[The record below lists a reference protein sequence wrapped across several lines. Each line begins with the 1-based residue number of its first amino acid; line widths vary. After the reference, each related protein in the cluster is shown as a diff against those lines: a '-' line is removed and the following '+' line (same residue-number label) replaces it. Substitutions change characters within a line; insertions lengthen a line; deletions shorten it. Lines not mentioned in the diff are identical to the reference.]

1 MTLIRVT
8 PTRLKEYDKV
18 PAQDGSRSTI
28 DTRRKCPVPTVCG
41 MTDLV
46 AQPVTATT
54 TPDLMSGHVIVCGLR
69 GIGMRIVE
77 QLCRSGEHVTV
88 LAEYA
93 DRAQLEVVAAWGVR
107 AVVSQGNS
115 AATLTAAGIQSA
127 RAVVCVVSDEIANL
141 EISLVARE
149 LRDDVR
155 VVAQLG
161 NQAIGRAVAGGN
173 GPGGVLDVAD
183 LAVPGIVEACLSRR
197 IHEMAIGE
205 ETFLVARLPVENT
218 STLRGL
224 FGDLAP
230 IAVLRPAGG
239 NLGATVV
246 NCPGRDFQV
255 QAGDVAAMLGTAD
268 DFAHQGIDLERDAVG
283 VGKSRPSLAR
293 RVLTSVVGVLRDFD
307 RGLYKAV
314 AVLGSLVVISSI
326 VLSIGY
332 HAPRMSFLDAWYFST
347 ETVATV
353 GYGDF
358 SFVDQAAWLRIWAI
372 FLMCAGITCTA
383 VLMAFLTDM
392 LVSRR
397 LGDSIGRRR
406 ARSLS
411 GHVVVVG
418 LGSFGIKV
426 AAALVAADRHVVVVE
441 RDSGNR
447 FLAEARE
454 LGVPVIFGDSTLR
467 STLDAARVAESSAVA
482 VMTSNDMVNIET
494 AIAVRDLFSA
504 EWANSGAVPV
514 VTRVFDRS
522 LGRTIAR
529 RFGFENVQSTEEL
542 TAPYFVGAALGLEV
556 LGSFSVAGQTFMVS
570 RLTVE
575 GGSSLAGLA
584 MTELSA
590 NTRVIALTRAETGHM
605 EHPPRRG
612 TRFQAGDLAY
622 LVGPYEELLG
632 VLRRA
637 RLTPD
642 VATHLI
648 G

>member
-1 MTLIRVT
+1 MTELA
-8 PTRLKEYDKV
+8 V
-18 PAQDGSRSTI
+18 P
-28 DTRRKCPVPTVCG
+28 
-41 MTDLV
+41 
-46 AQPVTATT
+46 PVTGPVA
-54 TPDLMSGHVIVCGLR
+54 PDTVAGHVIVCGLR
-69 GIGMRIVE
+69 GIGLRIVE
-77 QLCRSGEHVTV
+77 QLHRSGERVVV

-93 DRAQLEVVAAWGVR
+93 DRTQLEVVAAWGVGI
-107 AVVSQGNS
+107 VVSQGNS
-115 AATLTAAGIQSA
+115 AATLTAAGISAA
-127 RAVVCVVSDEIANL
+127 RAVVCVVESEIANL

-155 VVAQLG
+155 VVAQLS

-173 GPGGVLDVAD
+173 GPGAVLDVAD
-183 LAVPGIVEACLSRR
+183 LAVPGIVEACLRRR
-197 IHEMAIGE
+197 IHAMEIGD
-205 ETFLVARLPVENT
+205 ETFLLARLPVDRP

-224 FGDLAP
+224 FGPLAP
-230 IAVLRPAGG
+230 IAVLRPAAGH
-239 NLGATVV
+239 LAATVV
-246 NCPGRDFQV
+246 DCPGRDFPV
-255 QAGDVAAMLGTAD
+255 RPGDVAAMLGTAE
-268 DFAHQGIDLERDAVG
+268 DFAHQNVDLEHDAVDA
-283 VGKSRPSLAR
+283 VRVRPGRLR
-293 RVLTSVVGVLRDFD
+293 RGLTAIVGVLRDFD

-314 AVLGSLVVISSI
+314 AVLAGLVVLSSLV
-326 VLSIGY
+326 LSVGY
-332 HAPRMSFLDAWYFST
+332 ASPKMSWLDAWYFST

-358 SFVDQAAWLRIWAI
+358 SFVDQAPWLRIWAI

-406 ARSLS
+406 ARNLS

-418 LGSFGIKV
+418 LGTFGIRV
-426 AAALVAADRHVVVVE
+426 AAALVASGRAVVVVE

-447 FLAEARE
+447 FLADARE

-494 AIAVRDLFSA
+494 AIAVRDMFSA
-504 EWANSGAVPV
+504 QWAGTGAVPV

-522 LGRTIAR
+522 LGRTVAR

-556 LGSFSVAGQTFMVS
+556 LGSFPVAQQTFMVS

-575 GGSSLAGLA
+575 PGSSLAGLA
-584 MTELSA
+584 MNELSA
-590 NTRVIALTRAETGHM
+590 NTRVIALTRADTCRM

-612 TRFQAGDLAY
+612 TRFKAGDLAY

-632 VLRRA
+632 VLHRA
-637 RLTPD
+637 RLADDPLAVDRPAVPD
-642 VATHLI
+642 VT

>member
-1 MTLIRVT
+1 
-8 PTRLKEYDKV
+8 
-18 PAQDGSRSTI
+18 
-28 DTRRKCPVPTVCG
+28 

-46 AQPVTATT
+46 VQPVPASKDRLADPMI
-54 TPDLMSGHVIVCGLR
+54 PDAMIPDAMIPDQVSGHVIVCGLR

-77 QLCRSGEHVTV
+77 QLYRSGEQVT
-88 LAEYA
+88 
-93 DRAQLEVVAAWGVR
+93 VVAAWGVR
-107 AVVSQGNS
+107 AILSQGNS
-115 AATLTAAGIQSA
+115 AATLTAAGIRTA
-127 RAVVCVVSDEIANL
+127 RAVVCVVESEIANL

-149 LRDDVR
+149 LRHDVR

-183 LAVPGIVEACLSRR
+183 LAVPGIVEACLDRR
-197 IHEMAIGE
+197 IHEMVIGE
-205 ETFLVARLPVENT
+205 ETFLVARLPVDRT

-230 IAVLRPAGG
+230 IAVVRPAGG
-239 NLGATVV
+239 SLGATVV

-268 DFAHQGIDLERDAVG
+268 DFAHQAIDLDHDAVG
-283 VGKSRPSLAR
+283 VGVGKGRPGRAR

-314 AVLGSLVVISSI
+314 AVLGSLVVISSV

-332 HAPRMSFLDAWYFST
+332 HSPKMSFLDAWYFST

-637 RLTPD
+637 RLAGRDLAGLHTTDD
-642 VATHLI
+642 VENVGRI
-648 G
+648 V

>member
-1 MTLIRVT
+1 MHSVYRMTELIV
-8 PTRLKEYDKV
+8 
-18 PAQDGSRSTI
+18 
-28 DTRRKCPVPTVCG
+28 
-41 MTDLV
+41 
-46 AQPVTATT
+46 QPVVA
-54 TPDLMSGHVIVCGLR
+54 PVSLDPVAGHVIVCGLR

-77 QLCRSGEHVTV
+77 QLYRSGEHVTV
-88 LAEYA
+88 LAEFA
-93 DRAQLEVVAAWGVR
+93 DRAHLEVVTAWGVR
-107 AVVSQGNS
+107 SVLSQGNS
-115 AATLTAAGIQSA
+115 AATLTAAGIQTA
-127 RAVVCVVSDEIANL
+127 RAVVCVVENEIANL

-149 LRDDVR
+149 LRPDVR

-161 NQAIGRAVAGGN
+161 NQAIGRAVADGN

-183 LAVPGIVEACLSRR
+183 LAVPGIVEACLGRR

-205 ETFLVARLPVENT
+205 ETFLVARLPVERT
-218 STLRGL
+218 STLRGM

-230 IAVLRPAGG
+230 IAVLRPAVG

-255 QAGDVAAMLGTAD
+255 QPGDVAAMLGTAD
-268 DFAHQGIDLERDAVG
+268 DFAHQNIDLEHDAVG
-283 VGKSRPSLAR
+283 AARTGPSVVR
-293 RVLTSVVGVLRDFD
+293 RGIAAVVGVMRDFD

-314 AVLGSLVVISSI
+314 AVLGSLVVVSSI

-332 HAPRMSFLDAWYFST
+332 NSPKMSVLDAWYFST

-358 SFVDQAAWLRIWAI
+358 SFVDQAAWLRVWAI

-397 LGDSIGRRR
+397 LGDSTGRRR
-406 ARSLS
+406 ARGLS

-426 AAALVAADRHVVVVE
+426 AAALVAAGRDVVVVE

-454 LGVPVIFGDSTLR
+454 LGVPVIFGDSTLQ

-494 AIAVRDLFSA
+494 AIAVRDLFSD

-522 LGRTIAR
+522 LGRTISR

-556 LGSFSVAGQTFMVS
+556 LGSFSVAQQTFMVS

-575 GGSSLAGLA
+575 AGSSLAGLA

-590 NTRVIALTRAETGHM
+590 NTRVVALTRAATGTM

-637 RLTPD
+637 RLATPD
-642 VATHLI
+642 
-648 G
+648 

>member
-1 MTLIRVT
+1 MTELI
-8 PTRLKEYDKV
+8 
-18 PAQDGSRSTI
+18 
-28 DTRRKCPVPTVCG
+28 
-41 MTDLV
+41 
-46 AQPVTATT
+46 AQPVSAPVIVDATA
-54 TPDLMSGHVIVCGLR
+54 GHVIVCGLR

-77 QLCRSGEHVTV
+77 QLYRSGEQVTV

-93 DRAQLEVVAAWGVR
+93 DRAHLEVVTAWGVR
-107 AVVSQGNS
+107 TILSQGNS
-115 AATLTAAGIQSA
+115 AATLTAAGIQTA
-127 RAVVCVVSDEIANL
+127 RAVVCVVENEIANL

-183 LAVPGIVEACLSRR
+183 LAAPGIVEACLSRR

-205 ETFLVARLPVENT
+205 ETFLVARLPVERT

-230 IAVLRPAGG
+230 IAVMRPADG
-239 NLGATVV
+239 NLGPTVV

-255 QAGDVAAMLGTAD
+255 QPGDVAAMLGTAA
-268 DFAHQGIDLERDAVG
+268 DFAHQNIDLEHEAVSAEKQRPNPVRHIVG
-283 VGKSRPSLAR
+283 VVA
-293 RVLTSVVGVLRDFD
+293 GVMRDFD

-314 AVLGSLVVISSI
+314 GVLGSLVVVSSI
-326 VLSIGY
+326 VLAIGY
-332 HAPRMSFLDAWYFST
+332 NSPKMSFLDAWYFST

-397 LGDSIGRRR
+397 LGDAIGRRR
-406 ARSLS
+406 ARGMT

-418 LGSFGIKV
+418 LGSFGVKV
-426 AAALVAADRHVVVVE
+426 AAALVAAGREVVVVE

-447 FLAEARE
+447 FLAEAAE
-454 LGVPVIFGDSTLR
+454 MGVPVIFGDSTLR

-494 AIAVRDLFSA
+494 AIAVRDLFSL
-504 EWANSGAVPV
+504 EWASTGAVPV

-556 LGSFSVAGQTFMVS
+556 LGSFSVGQQTFMVS

-575 GGSSLAGLA
+575 AGSSLAGLA

-590 NTRVIALTRAETGHM
+590 NTRVVALTRAATGTM

-637 RLTPD
+637 RLTGPA
-642 VATHLI
+642 VPTHLP
-648 G
+648 